1 MANITSTKAPNLSPP
16 RTEYDADQAVLTS
29 NQLRLYFNQIDAN
42 NNAVKES
49 IEAVS
54 TLHWLG
60 DN

>member
-16 RTEYDADQAVLTS
+16 QTEYDADQAVLTS

>member
-1 MANITSTKAPNLSPP
+1 MANMTSTKAPNLSPP
-16 RTEYDADQAVLTS
+16 QTEYAADQAVLTS

>member
-16 RTEYDADQAVLTS
+16 KTQYDVDQAVLTS

>member
-1 MANITSTKAPNLSPP
+1 MANITSTKAPNLSTT
-16 RTEYDADQAVLTS
+16 RTEYDVDQAVLTS

>member
-1 MANITSTKAPNLSPP
+1 MANITSTVAPNLAPP
-16 RTEYDADQAVLTS
+16 STEYDVDQAVLTS

-42 NNAVKES
+42 NNAVKQS